1 LPRCGHYVGVEYDHA
16 ACLVAREK
24 TGGQANILEADAR
37 NLPLEAGQFS
47 LIICLEV
54 LEHLGDYAAGV
65 RNIHRCITPD
75 GTAVISVSYRCISGR
90 SEINPYHVYEPGEG
104 ELVSLFREFFE
115 TVEVYY
121 QYF

>member
-1 LPRCGHYVGVEYDHA
+1 M
-16 ACLVAREK
+16 AREK